1 MVAIKKMANV
11 FEHKFYSRRILR
23 ELKMLRLLKHPNI
36 VDLHSIVLPASKTE
50 FHDIYGVF
58 EAMDSDLGAVLFKK
72 NELTR

>member
-1 MVAIKKMANV
+1 
-11 FEHKFYSRRILR
+11 
-23 ELKMLRLLKHPNI
+23 MLRLLKHPNI
-36 VDLHSIVLPASKTE
+36 VDLHSIVLPASRTE